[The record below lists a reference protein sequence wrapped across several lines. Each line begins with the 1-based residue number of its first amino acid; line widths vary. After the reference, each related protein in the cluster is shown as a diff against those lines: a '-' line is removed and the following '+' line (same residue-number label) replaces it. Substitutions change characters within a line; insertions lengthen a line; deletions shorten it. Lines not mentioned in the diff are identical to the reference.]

1 MNADTPV
8 EGRILPL
15 PNSATQPF
23 WDATARGELVVQWC
37 EECQEAQFHPGPLCR
52 TCGGEPGWKVT
63 NGQGAVYTYTIV
75 HQSRTPPF
83 DTLVPY
89 IVAMIDLDDGPRMMT
104 NVIGCPIDQ
113 VHVGMRVEVGFAAEV
128 DGIALPF
135 WQPAVAPAAAAAA
148 KEGGT

>member
-1 MNADTPV
+1 MKADTPV

-15 PNSATQPF
+15 PNSSTQPF
-23 WDATARGELVVQWC
+23 WEATTRGELVVQWC

-63 NGQGAVYTYTIV
+63 NGRGAVYTYTIV

-83 DTLVPY
+83 DKLVPY

-104 NVIGCPIDQ
+104 NLIGCPVDE
-113 VHVGMRVEVGFAAEV
+113 VHVGQRVEVAFAAEV

-135 WQPAVAPAAAAAA
+135 WQPAV
-148 KEGGT
+148 EGAGT